1 MSETTLPVVAGT
13 DDGYEMSDGSV
24 LLASTSANCNAS
36 QPIIGMIIRD
46 VPAEPG
52 DTALPSYLNV
62 YCISSANDTPNLT
75 IRAEINPAN
84 FAATPN
90 NLSARTKTAAGV
102 IWNANLASSG
112 AQYHQTPDIAPVLQ
126 EIFDD
131 PAWVAGGDIAFFF
144 IDNSGGGLLRIN
156 MRDSGT
162 TQEPEL
168 YLAWEAAASGDELT
182 YAWPSAYWADN
193 YWAEWWP
200 DYGTTPPPTTII
212 PLVMHHLKQQGI
224 S

>member
-1 MSETTLPVVAGT
+1 MSEATLPVAAGG
-13 DDGYEMSDGSV
+13 DDGYQASDGAV
-24 LLASTSANCNAS
+24 TLNSTSANCNAS

-62 YCISSANDTPNLT
+62 YCISSANDTPNLM

-84 FAATPN
+84 FAATLN

-102 IWNANLASSG
+102 AWNANLASSG

-131 PAWVAGGDIAFFF
+131 PAWVAGGDVALYF
-144 IDNSGGGLLRIN
+144 IDNGGGGLLRIS

-168 YLAWEAAASGDELT
+168 YLAWEAAAAGDELT
-182 YAWPSAYWADN
+182 YAWPSDFWPDEYWPE
-193 YWAEWWP
+193 YWP
-200 DYGTTPPPTTII
+200 DYGTAAPPATII
-212 PLVMHHLKQQGI
+212 PLVMHHLRQQGI